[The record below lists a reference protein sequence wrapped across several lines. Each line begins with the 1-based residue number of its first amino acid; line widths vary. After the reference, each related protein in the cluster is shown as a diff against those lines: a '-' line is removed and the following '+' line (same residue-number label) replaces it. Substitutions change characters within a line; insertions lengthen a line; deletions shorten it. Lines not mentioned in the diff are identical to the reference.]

1 MTWQIASE
9 FSVPPALPSI
19 AYSPKVEPA
28 LGTGLPRVK
37 YTQCLWTLGWTLPSK
52 DFDNFLPYP
61 LSFRVEIHIG
71 LRGSQSPQSTEWW
84 KEDQKVFSEG
94 SLMEDGNSHRLGR
107 DCRLELGWGWEDGRE
122 KLREEV
128 MDFIKSLIWLSGSC
142 TQTYLICSVVKSM
155 EAQVPLRKCRCWT
168 QAEEEKVTSV
178 CADPQGLGDTL
189 RQGWG

>member
-1 MTWQIASE
+1 MADSIRVFHTSHSPINSLFSQSRTSLGYRVAKSQIYPMSMD
-9 FSVPPALPSI
+9 P
-19 AYSPKVEPA
+19 
-28 LGTGLPRVK
+28 GM
-37 YTQCLWTLGWTLPSK
+37 TLPSK

-61 LSFRVEIHIG
+61 LSFRVESHIG

-94 SLMEDGNSHRLGR
+94 SLMEDGNSHRLER
-107 DCRLELGWGWEDGRE
+107 DCRLELGWEWEDGRE

-142 TQTYLICSVVKSM
+142 AQTYLICSVVKSM
-155 EAQVPLRKCRCWT
+155 EAQVPLGKCRCWT

-178 CADPQGLGDTL
+178 CADPPGLGDTL
-189 RQGWG
+189 RQGWGWG